1 MIIVLS
7 QKIDT
12 DSTYSGDDVFRI
24 YHYPS
29 RYKNQI
35 HTGDIFVYYQGNR
48 YDKKKRY
55 YFGVGRVGEISKEN
69 EDDYYAELLFTTKF
83 IKKVPIYMA
92 NGGYVEQLGYE
103 TVRKSMNPPWQS
115 SVRTISIEA
124 FKYILDHSE
133 SNEIVYE
140 YNNLLK
146 KSIQKY
152 YISNQK
158 GALMEIIN
166 LIQKLLVLY
175 T

>member
-12 DSTYSGDDVFRI
+12 DSTYYGDDVFRI

-115 SVRTISIEA
+115 SVRPISIEA

-133 SNEIVYE
+133 SNEIWIIWRFSTANPLTRYH
-140 YNNLLK
+140 
-146 KSIQKY
+146 KSERPVPSFQ
-152 YISNQK
+152 
-158 GALMEIIN
+158 
-166 LIQKLLVLY
+166 
-175 T
+175 